1 MKIKKEYIILAAII
15 MALAL
20 YLYFHEDQR
29 TLYQLPELPEVS
41 AKDIS
46 KIEIE
51 KADGKIILKKKA
63 DAWYI
68 VPQEYPADPDRIK
81 GINATL
87 EKVILTAMV
96 SEAKNYKRYDLSPD
110 KRIRIKAWTGDSL
123 GREFDIGKAVPSSR
137 HTFIRLPGDDR
148 IYHARDDFRNKF
160 DRTAEEFRDK
170 SVLTFDK
177 AAIQEISLT
186 RDQQI
191 LVLKRTQ
198 VPLEKDGVGDKDQTQ
213 LKAEMIWQSEDGR
226 KGDETRLNR
235 LLSTLSNLSCDSYID
250 DRQKEDFTNPTFSIS
265 LKGDQDY
272 SLKIFSKITEADDN
286 YPAVSSENK
295 YPFLLPEWKVK
306 DVMPATE
313 ELFSKTD
320 KPVTQ

>member
-1 MKIKKEYIILAAII
+1 
-15 MALAL
+15 
-20 YLYFHEDQR
+20 
-29 TLYQLPELPEVS
+29 VS
-41 AKDIS
+41 ANDIS

-51 KADGKIILKKKA
+51 KADVKIILKKKG

-68 VPQEYPADPDRIK
+68 APQDYPADLDRIK
-81 GINATL
+81 GINTTL
-87 EKVILTAMV
+87 EKLSLTAMV

-110 KRIRIKAWTGDSL
+110 KRIRVSAWTGDTL

-137 HTFIRLPGDDR
+137 HTFIRLSGDDR

-160 DRTAEEFRDK
+160 NRSAGEFRDK
-170 SVLTFDK
+170 TVLAFDTT
-177 AAIQEISLT
+177 AIQEISLT

-191 LVLKRTQ
+191 LVFKHTQ
-198 VPLEKDGVGDKDQTQ
+198 VPLEKDAASDKDQTQ

-250 DRQKEDFTNPTFSIS
+250 DRQKEDFTGPTYSIS
-265 LKGDQDY
+265 LKGDREY
-272 SLKIFSKITEADDN
+272 SLLIFPKIKEDDSN

-295 YPFLLPEWKVK
+295 YPFLLPEWKAK
-306 DVMPATE
+306 DVMPTFD
-313 ELFSKTD
+313 ELIK
-320 KPVTQ
+320 KG

>member
-15 MALAL
+15 LALAL
-20 YLYFHEDQR
+20 YLYFHEGQR
-29 TLYQLPELPEVS
+29 ILYQLPVLPKVS

-51 KADGKIILKKKA
+51 KADGKIILKKKG

-68 VPQEYPADPDRIK
+68 APQDHPADPDKIK
-81 GINATL
+81 GISTTL
-87 EKVILTAMV
+87 EKLGLTAMV

-110 KRIRIKAWTGDSL
+110 KRIRVSAWTEDTL

-137 HTFIRLPGDDR
+137 HTFIRLSGDDR

-160 DRTAEEFRDK
+160 NRSAGEFRDK
-170 SVLTFDK
+170 TVLAFDTT
-177 AAIQEISLT
+177 AIQEISLT
-186 RDQQI
+186 RAQQV
-191 LVLKRTQ
+191 LVFRRTQ
-198 VPLEKDGVGDKDQTQ
+198 VPLEKDAASDKDQTQ

-250 DRQKEDFTNPTFSIS
+250 DRQKEDFSSPTYSIS
-265 LKGDQDY
+265 LKGDREY
-272 SLKIFSKITEADDN
+272 SLKIFSKIKEDGDN
-286 YPAVSSENK
+286 YPAVSSENN
-295 YPFLLPEWKVK
+295 YPFLLPEWKAK

-313 ELFSKTD
+313 ELFLKTD
-320 KPVTQ
+320 KS

>member
-15 MALAL
+15 LISAL
-20 YLYFHEDQR
+20 YLYFHEGQR
-29 TLYQLPELPEVS
+29 TLYRLPVLPEVS

-51 KADGKIILKKKA
+51 KADGKIILKKKD

-68 VPQEYPADPDRIK
+68 VPQEYRADPDRIK
-81 GINATL
+81 GINSTL

-110 KRIRIKAWTGDSL
+110 KRIRVRAWTGDTL

-137 HTFIRLPGDDR
+137 HTFVRLTGDDR

-160 DRTAEEFRDK
+160 NRTAGEFRDK
-170 SVLTFDK
+170 TVLTFDTT
-177 AAIQEISLT
+177 AIQEISLT
-186 RDQQI
+186 RDQQV
-191 LVLKRTQ
+191 LVFKRTQ
-198 VPLEKDGVGDKDQTQ
+198 VSLEKDAAGDKDQTP
-213 LKAEMIWQSEDGR
+213 LKAKMIWQSQDGR
-226 KGDETRLNR
+226 KGDEARLNR

-250 DRQKEDFTNPTFSIS
+250 SRQKKDFTSPTFSIN
-265 LKGDQDY
+265 LKGDRVY
-272 SLKIFSKITEADDN
+272 SLMIFSKIEEADDN
-286 YPAVSSENK
+286 YPAVSSENE
-295 YPFLLPEWKVK
+295 YPFLLPQWKAK

-313 ELFSKTD
+313 ELFLKKD
-320 KPVTQ
+320 KS

>member
-15 MALAL
+15 LALAL
-20 YLYFHEDQR
+20 YLYFEEGQR
-29 TLYQLPELPEVS
+29 TLYQLPELPKLS

-51 KADGKIILKKKA
+51 KADGKLILKKTG
-63 DAWYI
+63 DGWYI
-68 VPQEYPADPDRIK
+68 APQDYPVDPDRIK
-81 GINATL
+81 GINTTL
-87 EKVILTAMV
+87 EKLRLTAMV

-110 KRIRIKAWTGDSL
+110 KRIRVKAWTGDSL

-148 IYHARDDFRNKF
+148 IYHARDDFRNQF
-160 DRTAEEFRDK
+160 DRSTGEFRDK
-170 SVLTFDK
+170 TVLNFDTTT
-177 AAIQEISLT
+177 IQEISLA
-186 RDQQI
+186 RDQQV

-198 VPLEKDGVGDKDQTQ
+198 VPLEKDAAGEKDKTQ
-213 LKAEMIWQSEDGR
+213 LKAEIIWQSEDGR

-250 DRQKEDFTNPTFSIS
+250 DRQKKDFTSPTYSIN
-265 LKGDQDY
+265 LRGDRDY
-272 SLKIFSKITEADDN
+272 SLKIFPKIKEADED

-306 DVMPATE
+306 DVMPASE
-313 ELFSKTD
+313 ELLSKTD
-320 KPVTQ
+320 ES